1 MLKDVLDLLE
11 RAEFFNKK
19 CYQENLR
26 REVGSKY
33 AYYDISI
40 FNTRLTTIQCS
51 LEAFKG
57 LYGIIPRSEGYEL
70 AVNNR
75 RSYLITILS
84 NLTTKE
90 KVKWIFRKTSKF
102 VNIIT
107 SSRGIVD
114 SETEV
119 YIFGYLVSQQL
130 LDFIYID
137 DLLLEVE
144 KKKEISGKLSKG
156 DVSYVM
162 STSGIYYDKT
172 DKDIIR
178 IGPPPVNGM
187 VYSRAGKKK
196 FIMMIPKS
204 RKVTKSELL
213 STWSHELHH
222 MARDSFG
229 VMNREYFL
237 FEDILVEYMEKSL
250 PILKEL
256 IWKRKNM

>member
-1 MLKDVLDLLE
+1 MLKDLLNRLE
-11 RAEFFNKK
+11 EAEFFNKK
-19 CYQENLR
+19 CYQEGRLVLNMH
-26 REVGSKY
+26 
-33 AYYDISI
+33 IMI
-40 FNTRLTTIQCS
+40 FLYLITRLTTIQCS

-114 SETEV
+114 SETEA

-213 STWSHELHH
+213 STWSHELYHI
-222 MARDSFG
+222 ARDSFG
-229 VMNREYFL
+229 VMNREYFYL
-237 FEDILVEYMEKSL
+237 EDILVEYMEKSL

-256 IWKRKNM
+256 IWKRRNM

>member
-114 SETEV
+114 SETEA

-144 KKKEISGKLSKG
+144 KKK
-156 DVSYVM
+156 
-162 STSGIYYDKT
+162 
-172 DKDIIR
+172 
-178 IGPPPVNGM
+178 
-187 VYSRAGKKK
+187 
-196 FIMMIPKS
+196 
-204 RKVTKSELL
+204 
-213 STWSHELHH
+213 
-222 MARDSFG
+222 
-229 VMNREYFL
+229 
-237 FEDILVEYMEKSL
+237 KSL
-250 PILKEL
+250 ENYL
-256 IWKRKNM
+256 RVM